1 MSFRTVRKNT
11 IRVAE
16 DIPEDKYDFRATPDT
31 RTVAQMLA
39 HIAVASRGAYESHAV
54 ERIQTYVGVDFAAF
68 VKRRE
73 EQASELASKP
83 QILEAL
89 RDSGESWARF
99 LDGVTEPVL
108 AERVTFPPEVTPP
121 SKTRFE
127 MFLSV
132 KEQEMHA
139 RAQVMLIE
147 RWSRPCSESC
157 PISPAS
163 AKPERPS
170 PARRRGTAKEAKE
183 ARRRPPE
190 PETRSA
196 PGSGFF
202 RLWPKEVFWWGRG
215 SRRRRGGFRRRVAW
229 LAYLSV
235 GRL

>member
-1 MSFRTVRKNT
+1 MDYYGAKELAQSFRTVRKNT

-31 RTVAQMLA
+31 RMVAQMLA

-68 VKRRE
+68 MKSRE
-73 EQASELASKP
+73 EQASKLASKP

-89 RDSGESWARF
+89 RDSGETWARY

-108 AERVTFPPEVTPP
+108 AERVTIPPEVTPP

-147 RWSRPCSESC
+147 RMLGIVPHLTRERE
-157 PISPAS
+157 ALMAER
-163 AKPERPS
+163 AKK
-170 PARRRGTAKEAKE
+170 ATAGA
-183 ARRRPPE
+183 
-190 PETRSA
+190 
-196 PGSGFF
+196 
-202 RLWPKEVFWWGRG
+202 
-215 SRRRRGGFRRRVAW
+215 
-229 LAYLSV
+229 
-235 GRL
+235 